1 MHAAGPVTG
10 IIHHQSKYNDLCT
23 FARAHFAGES
33 EQQEASLSRTYTIY
47 ACVYEGD
54 IKSVALMKYERTS
67 RSRLK
72 TLVSLLYLV
81 DSTIKPPRAI
91 IFLPRLSARMHA
103 SECVSE

>member
-1 MHAAGPVTG
+1 M
-10 IIHHQSKYNDLCT
+10 IY
-23 FARAHFAGES
+23 ARLRALILLVKAS
-33 EQQEASLSRTYTIY
+33 SRKRASLPLVHNTLY